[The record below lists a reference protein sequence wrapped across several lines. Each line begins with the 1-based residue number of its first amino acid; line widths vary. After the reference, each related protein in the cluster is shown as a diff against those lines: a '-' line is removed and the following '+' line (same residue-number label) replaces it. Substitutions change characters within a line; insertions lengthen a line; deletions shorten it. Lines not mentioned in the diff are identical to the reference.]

1 VLYNKERNIEDL
13 KNNDKPKIQNEI
25 DAEKELGIDE
35 EMIKKCRPF
44 VRINTKPYFLGNNER
59 LIPGTYNFKEK
70 DFGSMVIY
78 PGYQVQVWYKRII
91 EINEDS
97 TEKVYDDV
105 TEKYKTVTHTKK
117 ITTTEN
123 QINTEIYTDKKVE
136 FKNTVK
142 LIKLILRSNNENKT
156 ETEKEKENDFSVFF
170 YVIIIFIGMLI
181 LFFITVS
188 VLKKKEN

>member
-1 VLYNKERNIEDL
+1 
-13 KNNDKPKIQNEI
+13 
-25 DAEKELGIDE
+25 
-35 EMIKKCRPF
+35 MIKNSRPF

-59 LIPGTYNFKEK
+59 LIPGAHNFKEK

-78 PGYQVQVWYKRII
+78 PGYEVQLWYKRII
-91 EINEDS
+91 QINEDFN
-97 TEKVYDDV
+97 EEVYDDV

-123 QINTEIYTDKKVE
+123 QINTEIYTDQKVE

-142 LIKLILRSNNENKT
+142 LIKLILRPINNNENKT
-156 ETEKEKENDFSVFF
+156 KTETEKENDFSVFF

-181 LFFITVS
+181 LFFITVT
-188 VLKKKEN
+188 VLKKKRIDI

>member
-1 VLYNKERNIEDL
+1 
-13 KNNDKPKIQNEI
+13 
-25 DAEKELGIDE
+25 
-35 EMIKKCRPF
+35 MIKNSRPF

-59 LIPGTYNFKEK
+59 LIPGTHNFKEK

-78 PGYQVQVWYKRII
+78 PGYEVQLSYKRII
-91 EINEDS
+91 QINEDY
-97 TEKVYDDV
+97 TEEVYDNV

-123 QINTEIYTDKKVE
+123 QINTEIYTDQKVE

-142 LIKLILRSNNENKT
+142 LIKLILRRNNENIKET
-156 ETEKEKENDFSVFF
+156 EKEKEKENDFSVFF

-181 LFFITVS
+181 LFFITVT
-188 VLKKKEN
+188 VIKNRKIIIIH